1 MPKID
6 QYLEFMVKKGCS
18 DLHVSSGQPMY
29 VRLHGTLMPVTS
41 KPVQAETVEKLIR
54 EILPERNLQEFEE
67 TNDTDFAYHL
77 EGLARFRVNIYR
89 DRSGMGGAFRQ
100 IPEQML
106 SVEELGLPQSVV
118 DFCSLPRGLVLV
130 TGPTGCGKTT
140 TLATLIDLINSQR
153 DEHIVTI
160 EDPIEYVHKSK
171 KSLIHQREVFT
182 HTQSFPRALRATLRE
197 DPDVV
202 LVGEMRDL
210 ATMSTAIQT
219 AETGH
224 LVFATMHTTSAAQ
237 SVDRLIDQFPP
248 EEQEHVRQMVSS
260 SLKGVTTQ
268 TLLKRSD
275 GTGRIAAFEVL
286 VVTSAIS
293 NLIREGKTFQIPS
306 QMEVGR
312 RHGMQILNQNLL
324 ELVRAGMVDVEEAIL
339 KAVDKTGFRTLLSER
354 GIYLPGSAESA
365 SSREEES
372 GPPRWAPARSTA
384 EEEAVARRVSP
395 QEQAEEDLALSALY
409 DSDDK

>member
-1 MPKID
+1 MPQID

-18 DLHVSSGQPMY
+18 DLHLSSGQPMY
-29 VRLHGTLMPVTS
+29 VRLNGTLTPVT
-41 KPVQAETVEKLIR
+41 KPLQPAVAEKLIR

-89 DRSGMGGAFRQ
+89 DRFGMGGAFRQ
-100 IPEQML
+100 IPERIMT
-106 SVEELGLPQSVV
+106 VEELGVPQSVV
-118 DFCSLPRGLVLV
+118 EFASLSRGLVLV

-140 TLATLIDLINSQR
+140 TLATLLDHINQQR

-160 EDPIEYVHKSK
+160 EDPIEYVHQSK

-182 HTQSFPRALRATLRE
+182 HTQSFPRALRAALRE

-210 ATMSTAIQT
+210 ETMSIAIQT

-224 LVFATMHTTSAAQ
+224 LVFATMHTTSAAS
-237 SVDRLIDQFPP
+237 SVDRLIDQFPA
-248 EEQEHVRQMVSS
+248 EEQEHVRQMVSN
-260 SLKGVTTQ
+260 SLKGVVTQ
-268 TLLKRSD
+268 TLLRRSD
-275 GTGRIAAFEVL
+275 GKGRIAAMEVL

-293 NLIREGKTFQIPS
+293 NLIREGKTYQIPS

-312 RHGMQILNQNLL
+312 RYGMQNLNQNLI
-324 ELVRAGMVDVEEAIL
+324 ELVRAGVVDVEEAML
-339 KAVDKTGFRTLLSER
+339 KAVDKSGFRNLLSER
-354 GIYLPGSAESA
+354 GIYLPGSAEYTGT
-365 SSREEES
+365 RDEES
-372 GPPRWAPARSTA
+372 AAPSWAAAKPTSDD
-384 EEEAVARRVSP
+384 EAAARRVSA

-409 DSDDK
+409 ESENK

>member
-29 VRLHGTLMPVTS
+29 VRLHGTLTPVTS
-41 KPVQAETVEKLIR
+41 KPVQPETVEKLIR
-54 EILPERNLQEFEE
+54 AILPERNMQEFEE
-67 TNDTDFAYHL
+67 TNDSDFAYHL
-77 EGLARFRVNIYR
+77 EGIARFRVNVFR
-89 DRSGMGGAFRQ
+89 DRFGMGAAFRQ
-100 IPEQML
+100 IPEQIMT
-106 SVEELGLPQSVV
+106 VEELGLPQAVV
-118 DFCSLPRGLVLV
+118 DFAALPRGLILV

-140 TLATLIDLINSQR
+140 TLATLIDHINSQR

-160 EDPIEYVHKSK
+160 EDPIEYVHQSK

-182 HTQSFPRALRATLRE
+182 HTQSFPRALRAALRE

-210 ATMSTAIQT
+210 DTMSIAIQT

-224 LVFATMHTTSAAQ
+224 LVFATLHTTSAA
-237 SVDRLIDQFPP
+237 SSIDRLIDQFPP
-248 EEQEHVRQMVSS
+248 EEQEHVRQMVSN
-260 SLKGVTTQ
+260 SLKGVVTQ

-275 GTGRIAAFEVL
+275 GTGRIAALEIL
-286 VVTSAIS
+286 VVTGAIS
-293 NLIREGKTFQIPS
+293 NLIREGKTYQIPS

-312 RHGMQILNQNLL
+312 RYGMQNLNQNLL
-324 ELVRAGMVDVEEAIL
+324 ELVRAGVVDVEEAML
-339 KAVDKTGFRTLLSER
+339 KAVDKVGFRTLLSER
-354 GIYLPGSAESA
+354 GIYLPGSAEFV

-372 GPPRWAPARSTA
+372 GAPSWAPARPA
-384 EEEAVARRVSP
+384 VEEEPAARHVSP

-409 DSDDK
+409 DSENK